1 MPLTDFEKEHR
12 AVLDRANSIY
22 MGKSMVRGQMWLEF
36 PPSDKIRELRER
48 VTRLEHAYANG
59 ATIDVMVED
68 ALDMINYAA
77 FLVKQLERGMRG

>member
-36 PPSDKIRELRER
+36 KPSDKIREMKERIMRIENAYEREQFD
-48 VTRLEHAYANG
+48 A
-59 ATIDVMVED
+59 IIED
-68 ALDMINYAA
+68 ALDLINYTV
-77 FLVKQLERGMRG
+77 FLIKQVERGQRG